1 MDKDEIKSSIEN
13 IVEDLELA
21 VSDRKISRIVNKIL
35 EYKYESDITFD
46 ELYEDIMDI
55 FPNEKEDDS
64 IIEFAEEVAKMAI
77 DKIQECQDSDDDD
90 SEEED

>member
-1 MDKDEIKSSIEN
+1 MDKDELKSSIED

-21 VSDRKISRIVNKIL
+21 VSERKISRIVNKIF
-35 EYKYESDITFD
+35 EYKYESDITSD

-64 IIEFAEEVAKMAI
+64 IIEFAEEVSKMAI
-77 DKIQECQDSDDDD
+77 DKIQDYQDSEED

>member
-1 MDKDEIKSSIEN
+1 MDKDELKSSIED

-21 VSDRKISRIVNKIL
+21 VSERKVSRIVNKIF
-35 EYKYESDITFD
+35 EYKYESDITSD
-46 ELYEDIMDI
+46 ELYDDIMDI

-64 IIEFAEEVAKMAI
+64 IIEFAEEVSKMAI
-77 DKIQECQDSDDDD
+77 DKIQEYQDSEED

>member
-1 MDKDEIKSSIEN
+1 MDKDELKSSIED

-21 VSDRKISRIVNKIL
+21 VSERKVSRIVNKIF
-35 EYKYESDITFD
+35 EYKYESDITSD

-64 IIEFAEEVAKMAI
+64 IIEFAEEVSKMAI
-77 DKIQECQDSDDDD
+77 DKIQDYQD
-90 SEEED
+90 SEEDSEEDD